1 MTTNDRWYIMQELIK
16 AIRSA
21 ANMNQEQFASALGTT
36 PLSINRWENGKT
48 MPNRMAQTQLYN
60 FCKEREL
67 DVVEIIV
74 NAKEYTDENN
84 KLVLYHGSKKGID
97 GDIAPISRGECDFG
111 KGFYMG
117 TTTLQ
122 PLTLVCNEDKPKFY
136 AVELDTTDLKVLTV
150 DIGMDWAMLIAYYRK
165 EMESAKGTPVYEK
178 YAHMADGY
186 DLIIGYIANDR
197 MYTELSRFFNRTLTD
212 VALINCLSALDLGKQ
227 YVAISEKA
235 CKQIKVLKEYPLSQ
249 LELALLKDMSAER
262 RKEGIALAEEIEIKY
277 RREGKYFD
285 EILRGE

>member
-1 MTTNDRWYIMQELIK
+1 MKELIK

-48 MPNRMAQTQLYN
+48 IPNRMAQTQLYN

-74 NAKEYTDENN
+74 SAKEYTDENH

>member
-1 MTTNDRWYIMQELIK
+1 MKELIK

-48 MPNRMAQTQLYN
+48 LPNRMAQTQLYN

-178 YAHMADGY
+178 YAHIADGY

-227 YVAISEKA
+227 YVAVSEKA
-235 CKQIKVLKEYPLSQ
+235 CKHIKVLKEYPLSQ

>member
-1 MTTNDRWYIMQELIK
+1 MKELIK

-60 FCKEREL
+60 FCKEREI

-212 VALINCLSALDLGKQ
+212 VALINCLSALGLGKQ
-227 YVAISEKA
+227 YVAVSEKA

-262 RKEGIALAEEIEIKY
+262 RKEGIALAEEIELKY

>member
-1 MTTNDRWYIMQELIK
+1 MKELIK

-74 NAKEYTDENN
+74 NAKEYTDENH

-227 YVAISEKA
+227 YVAVSEKA

-249 LELALLKDMSAER
+249 LELALLKDMSGER
-262 RKEGIALAEEIEIKY
+262 RKEGIALAEEIEVKY
-277 RREGKYFD
+277 RREGKFFD
-285 EILRGE
+285 EILKGE

>member
-1 MTTNDRWYIMQELIK
+1 MKELIK

-21 ANMNQEQFASALGTT
+21 ANMNQEQFANALGTT
-36 PLSINRWENGKT
+36 TLSINRWENGKT
-48 MPNRMAQTQLYN
+48 LPNRMAQTQLYN
-60 FCKEREL
+60 FCKERSL
-67 DVVEIIV
+67 DVTRLIIDSK
-74 NAKEYTDENN
+74 AYTTTGD

-111 KGFYMG
+111 RGFYMG
-117 TTTLQ
+117 TNTLQ
-122 PLTLVCNEDKPKFY
+122 PLTLICNEDKPKFY

-150 DIGMDWAMLIAYYRK
+150 ELGMDWAMLIAYYRK
-165 EMESAKGTPVYEK
+165 EMESAKGTLIYEK

-212 VALINCLSALDLGKQ
+212 TALINCLSALDLGKQ

-235 CKQIKVLKEYPLSQ
+235 CKQIKVLKEQPLSG
-249 LELALLKDMSAER
+249 LELSMLKDLSAER
-262 RKEGIALAEEIEIKY
+262 RKEGIALAEEIEVKY
-277 RREGKYFD
+277 RREGKFFD
-285 EILRGE
+285 EILKGE

>member
-1 MTTNDRWYIMQELIK
+1 MKELIK
-16 AIRSA
+16 NIRLN
-21 ANMNQEQFASALGTT
+21 ANMSQEQFAGELGTT
-36 PLSINRWENGKT
+36 SLSINRWENGKT
-48 MPNRMAQTQLYN
+48 LPNRMAQTQIYN
-60 FCKEREL
+60 FCNERKI
-67 DVVEIIV
+67 DVTSLIIDSKV
-74 NAKEYTDENN
+74 YPNSNKD

-97 GDIAPISRGECDFG
+97 GEVKPISREECDFG

-117 TTTLQ
+117 TSALQ
-122 PLTLVCNEDKPKFY
+122 PLTLICNENKPKFY
-136 AVELDTTDLKVLTV
+136 AVELDMTGLKVLTV
-150 DIGMDWAMLIAYYRK
+150 DISMDWAMLIAYYRK
-165 EMESAKGTPVYEK
+165 EMESAKGTPIYEK
-178 YAHMADGY
+178 YANMAKGY

-235 CKQIKVLKEYPLSQ
+235 CKQIKILQEQPLSP

>member
-1 MTTNDRWYIMQELIK
+1 MKDLIK
-16 AIRSA
+16 AIRFA

-48 MPNRMAQTQLYN
+48 LPNRMAQTQLYN
-60 FCKEREL
+60 FCKERAI
-67 DVVEIIV
+67 DVAQLIISTKAYNSV
-74 NAKEYTDENN
+74 SD
-84 KLVLYHGSKKGID
+84 KLVLYHGSKKGIT
-97 GDIAPISRGECDFG
+97 GDIAPISRCECDFG
-111 KGFYMG
+111 CGFYMG
-117 TTTLQ
+117 TNTLQ

-136 AVELDTTDLKVLTV
+136 TVELDMSGLKVLTV
-150 DIGMDWAMLIAYYRK
+150 EIGMDWAMLIAYYRK
-165 EMESAKGTPVYEK
+165 EMESAKGTAIYEK

-186 DLIIGYIANDR
+186 DVIVGYIANDR
-197 MYTELSRFFNRTLTD
+197 MYTELSRFFNKTLTD

-235 CKQIKVLKEYPLSQ
+235 CKQIKVLKEEALSQ

-262 RKEGIALAEEIEIKY
+262 RKEGIALAEEIEVKY
-277 RREGKYFD
+277 RREGKFFD